1 MNSAAPYLAI
11 DRLTV
16 GYGATPVLTD
26 VSLGVAKGELLAL
39 LGSSG
44 CGKSTLLRAVAGLT
58 PPSSGTI
65 TIAGRDVTR
74 LPPEAHNTAMVFQ
87 SYALWPH
94 MTVTQN
100 IGYGL
105 KLRGWPRDRID
116 ARIGE
121 MLKLLHLEGFGAR
134 RATDL
139 SGGQRQRVALG
150 RALAIDPDVLL
161 LDEPMSNL
169 DAQIRLELRH
179 ELRALQ
185 QRVGITAVYVT
196 HDREEAMALADRM
209 AVLDAGHVVQ
219 YGTPEELYRAPAN
232 PFVARFMGADNAIE
246 LEVAQGSFTVVGDS
260 ARFHAPLPASIVST
274 HARAI
279 AHFRSD
285 AARIDVGAPA
295 HGSAALP
302 GTIASRSYLGNRWRY
317 AVRTG
322 AQQIWVDDPSR
333 HEVGAAVHVIVPADA
348 WHVYPKTETQPR
360 GDHA

>member
-1 MNSAAPYLAI
+1 MQPYLSI
-11 DRLTV
+11 ESLTV
-16 GYGATPVLTD
+16 GYGGMPVLTD
-26 VSLGVAKGELLAL
+26 VSIGVAKGELLAL

-58 PPSSGTI
+58 RPSSGTI

-74 LPPEAHNTAMVFQ
+74 LAPEAHNTAMVFQ

-94 MTVTQN
+94 MTVNQN
-100 IGYGL
+100 VGYGL
-105 KLRGWPRDRID
+105 KLRGWPR
-116 ARIGE
+116 ARIEARVGE
-121 MLKLLHLEGFGAR
+121 MLKLLHLEAFGAR
-134 RATDL
+134 KATEL

-196 HDREEAMALADRM
+196 HDREEALALADRM
-209 AVLDAGHVVQ
+209 AVLDAGNVVQ
-219 YGTPEELYRAPAN
+219 YGTPEELYRAPVN

-246 LEVAQGSFTVVGDS
+246 LEVAQGGFTVVGDD
-260 ARFHAPLPASIVST
+260 AHFRAPLPEAIASNY
-274 HARAI
+274 ARAI

-285 AARIDVGAPA
+285 AARIDIGAPA
-295 HGSAALP
+295 HGAAALP
-302 GTIASRSYLGNRWRY
+302 GRIASRSYLGNRWRY
-317 AVRTG
+317 GVRTG

-333 HEVGAAVHVIVPADA
+333 HEVGASVHVIVPADA

-360 GDHA
+360 GEHA

>member
-1 MNSAAPYLAI
+1 LDSAPYLSI
-11 DRLTV
+11 ERLTV
-16 GYGATPVLTD
+16 GYGNGVPVLTG
-26 VSLGVAKGELLAL
+26 VSLAVAKGELLAL

-44 CGKSTLLRAVAGLT
+44 CGKSTLLRAIAGLT
-58 PPSSGTI
+58 PPQAGTI
-65 TIAGRDVTR
+65 SIDGRDVTH

-94 MTVTQN
+94 MTVAQN

-105 KLRGWPRDRID
+105 KLRGWPRNRID
-116 ARIGE
+116 ARIAE
-121 MLKLLHLEGFGAR
+121 MLRMLHLEGFGTR

-150 RALAIDPDVLL
+150 RALAIEPDVLL

-185 QRVGITAVYVT
+185 QRIGITAVYVT
-196 HDREEAMALADRM
+196 HDREEAMALADHM

-219 YGTPEELYRAPAN
+219 YGTPEELYREPAS

-246 LEVAQGSFTVVGDS
+246 LQGANGAFTVLGDDRHV
-260 ARFHAPLPASIVST
+260 AVPQAIASS

-285 AARIDVGAPA
+285 AARIHVGVPSP
-295 HGSAALP
+295 GSAALP

-322 AQQIWVDDPSR
+322 AQQIWVDDPGR
-333 HEVGAAVHVIVPADA
+333 HEVGAVVHVVVPADA
-348 WHVYPKTETQPR
+348 WHVYPKTETQP
-360 GDHA
+360 GGGHA

>member
-1 MNSAAPYLAI
+1 LDPAPYLSI
-11 DRLTV
+11 ERLTV
-16 GYGATPVLTD
+16 GYGNGVPVLTG
-26 VSLGVAKGELLAL
+26 VSLAVAKGELLAL

-44 CGKSTLLRAVAGLT
+44 CGKSTLLRAIAGLT
-58 PPSSGTI
+58 PPQSGTI
-65 TIAGRDVTR
+65 AIDGRDVTR

-94 MTVTQN
+94 MTVAQN

-116 ARIGE
+116 TRIAE
-121 MLKLLHLEGFGAR
+121 MLRMLHLEGFGSR

-150 RALAIDPDVLL
+150 RALAIEPDVLL

-185 QRVGITAVYVT
+185 QRIGITAVYVT
-196 HDREEAMALADRM
+196 HDREEAMALADHM

-219 YGTPEELYRAPAN
+219 YGTPEELYREPAS

-246 LEVAQGSFTVVGDS
+246 LEAANGVFTVVGDDRHVAVPQAS
-260 ARFHAPLPASIVST
+260 ASSHA
-274 HARAI
+274 HAI

-285 AARIDVGAPA
+285 AARIHVGAPA
-295 HGSAALP
+295 QGNAALP

-333 HEVGAAVHVIVPADA
+333 HEVGAAVHVVVPADA
-348 WHVYPKTETQPR
+348 WHVYPKPETQP
-360 GDHA
+360 GGGHA

>member
-1 MNSAAPYLAI
+1 LTLPASYLSI

-16 GYGATPVLTD
+16 GYGATPVLVD
-26 VSLGVAKGELLAL
+26 VSLCVAKGELLAL

-44 CGKSTLLRAVAGLT
+44 CGKSTLLRAIAGLT

-94 MTVTQN
+94 MTVNQN

-105 KLRGWPRDRID
+105 KLRGWPRDRIE
-116 ARIGE
+116 ARVAD
-121 MLKLLHLEGFGAR
+121 MLKLLHLEGFGGR

-150 RALAIDPDVLL
+150 RALAIEPDVLL

-185 QRVGITAVYVT
+185 QRIGITAVYVT
-196 HDREEAMALADRM
+196 HDREEALALADHM
-209 AVLDAGHVVQ
+209 AVLDAGNVMQ
-219 YGTPEELYRAPAN
+219 YGTPEELYSEPGS

-246 LEVAQGSFTVVGDS
+246 LEVASGGLTVVGDD
-260 ARFHAPLPASIVST
+260 AAFRAPVPETIAAT
-274 HARAI
+274 RGRAI

-285 AARIDVGAPA
+285 AARIDLGTPA
-295 HGSAALP
+295 HGTAALP
-302 GTIASRSYLGNRWRY
+302 GTISSRSYLGNRWRY

-333 HEVGAAVHVIVPADA
+333 HEVGAAVHVIVPAHA

-360 GDHA
+360 GEAA

>member
-1 MNSAAPYLAI
+1 
-11 DRLTV
+11 
-16 GYGATPVLTD
+16 
-26 VSLGVAKGELLAL
+26 
-39 LGSSG
+39 
-44 CGKSTLLRAVAGLT
+44 
-58 PPSSGTI
+58 
-65 TIAGRDVTR
+65 
-74 LPPEAHNTAMVFQ
+74 
-87 SYALWPH
+87 
-94 MTVTQN
+94 
-100 IGYGL
+100 
-105 KLRGWPRDRID
+105 
-116 ARIGE
+116 
-121 MLKLLHLEGFGAR
+121 MLKLLHLDTFGHR

-150 RALAIDPDVLL
+150 RALAIDPEVLL

-219 YGTPEELYRAPAN
+219 YGTPEELYRTPGS

-246 LEVAQGSFTVVGDS
+246 LEVAQGGFTVVGDS
-260 ARFHAPLPASIVST
+260 ARFDAPLPATIAAR

-285 AARIDVGAPA
+285 AARISVGAPA
-295 HGSAALP
+295 HGTAALP
-302 GTIASRSYLGNRWRY
+302 GRIASRSYLGNRWRY

-333 HEVGAAVHVIVPADA
+333 HEVGASVHVIVPADA
-348 WHVYPKTETQPR
+348 WHVYPKGETQPR
-360 GDHA
+360 GEHA